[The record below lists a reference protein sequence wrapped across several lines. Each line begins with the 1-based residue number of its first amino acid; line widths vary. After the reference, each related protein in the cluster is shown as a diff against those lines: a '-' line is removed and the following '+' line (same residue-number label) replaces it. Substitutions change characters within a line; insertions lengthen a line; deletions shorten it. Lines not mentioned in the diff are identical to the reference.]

1 MEKKGKAST
10 RAKNKYNAKAY
21 DRIHLMVPKG
31 TKDMILEMA
40 KKRSETINGFL
51 NRIIKE
57 EFKREDG
64 SEK

>member
-31 TKDMILEMA
+31 TKDMILERA

-57 EFKREDG
+57 EFKREDCA
-64 SEK
+64 EK